1 MQSELESE
9 LAKLMSL
16 INELFLAIIY
26 VVFCSHL
33 FTAPYVPPPAVRFKG
48 GFEVFRLEE
57 NGMRP
62 CRISSN
68 DQYRID
74 RMNVAR

>member
-1 MQSELESE
+1 VQSVLESG
-9 LAKLMSL
+9 LAKLLSL
-16 INELFLAIIY
+16 VNELFLAIY
-26 VVFCSHL
+26 VVCVCFYL

-48 GFEVFRLEE
+48 FEEFRLEE

>member
-1 MQSELESE
+1 MQSVLESG
-9 LAKLMSL
+9 LAKLLSL
-16 INELFLAIIY
+16 VNELFLAIY
-26 VVFCSHL
+26 VVCFYL

-48 GFEVFRLEE
+48 FVVFRLEE